1 MDFDECACSGKS
13 LARMLRPAV
22 MGLLA
27 SGPAHGY
34 QLAQRLGEM
43 KMFDSQEPDHAGLY
57 RALKQMKDE
66 GLLTSTW
73 DLAGTGPAKR
83 VFTITDDGAA
93 CLGQWKKTL
102 AAYRD
107 AVDELLALLNRRGGQ
122 RP

>member
-1 MDFDECACSGKS
+1 MDFNECACSGKS

-43 KMFDSQEPDHAGLY
+43 KMFAGQQPDHAGLY
-57 RALKQMKDE
+57 RALKQMEDE
-66 GLLTSTW
+66 GLLTSAW
-73 DLAGTGPAKR
+73 DLADSGPARR
-83 VFTITDDGAA
+83 VFTLTPAGTA

-102 AAYRD
+102 ADYRD
-107 AVDELLALLNRRGGQ
+107 ALDELLGLLKRHR
-122 RP
+122 

>member
-1 MDFDECACSGKS
+1 MEFDECACSGKS
-13 LARMLRPAV
+13 LVRMLRPAV

-34 QLAQRLGEM
+34 QLAQRLGQM
-43 KMFDSQEPDHAGLY
+43 KMFDCQEPDHAGLY

-73 DLAGTGPAKR
+73 DLAGPGPAKR
-83 VFTITDDGAA
+83 VFTITDDGTA

-102 AAYRD
+102 AGYRD
-107 AVDELLALLNRRGGQ
+107 AVDELLALLNRRGQ
-122 RP
+122 ELA